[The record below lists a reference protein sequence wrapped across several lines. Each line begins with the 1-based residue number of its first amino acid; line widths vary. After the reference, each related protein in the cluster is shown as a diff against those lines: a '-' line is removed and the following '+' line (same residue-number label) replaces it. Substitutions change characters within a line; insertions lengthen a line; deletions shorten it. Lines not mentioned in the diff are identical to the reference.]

1 MGVLKECVLLIDKK
15 TGEVVLEK
23 ISNSIT
29 LKKSR
34 DKPLQSSSQE
44 VENSKPVKGMKDLI
58 GDNFE
63 PEVEK
68 HIQPKSNKSNNE
80 KSHIESIN
88 SMSSKIDK
96 MLPELPSLANLA
108 DDLELSEDSS
118 S

>member
-1 MGVLKECVLLIDKK
+1 MIDKK

-44 VENSKPVKGMKDLI
+44 VENSKQIKGMKDLI
-58 GDNFE
+58 GDNLE
-63 PEVEK
+63 PEVDK
-68 HIQPKSNKSNNE
+68 HVQPKSNKINNE
-80 KSHIESIN
+80 KSHFDSIN

-96 MLPELPSLANLA
+96 MIPELPSLANLGIFVG
-108 DDLELSEDSS
+108 LLLFQLFIHKNTFLL
-118 S
+118 